1 MPEYCANHP
10 NVETRVH
17 CAECGKPICTECMNQ
32 TPVGMKCAECSRL
45 SRGQIRRGKPEQYIA
60 AAAAGIGTALVGGFA
75 ATVLLSVL
83 PFGSI
88 ILGVG
93 LGYLIGT
100 VVKKGAKGNRGGA
113 FVWIAAGSGL
123 LGGSMVGLVFGFG
136 FYFGLFG
143 LIYLAAP
150 AVVAALML
158 RE

>member
-17 CAECGKPICTECMNQ
+17 CAECGKPICTQCMNQ
-32 TPVGMKCAECSRL
+32 TPVGMKCAECSKL
-45 SRGQIRRGKPEQYIA
+45 SRGQIRRGKPEQYVT
-60 AAAAGIGTALVGGFA
+60 AAAAGIGTALVGGFIA
-75 ATVLLSVL
+75 AILLEVL
-83 PFGSI
+83 PFGTI

-93 LGYLIGT
+93 LGFLIGT
-100 VVKKGAKGNRGGA
+100 VVKKGAKGNRGGG
-113 FVWIAAGSGL
+113 FMWIAAGSGL
-123 LGGSMVGLVFGFG
+123 LGGLMAGMVFGIG
-136 FYFGLFG
+136 LYFSLFG